1 MEIKEKVLELAK
13 LRGLEIAES
22 AVKELAFLS
31 LDVLKLVV
39 KESENV
45 IDDVVLA
52 SLEGK
57 IKEMIEGIDL

>member
-1 MEIKEKVLELAK
+1 MDIKEKVLELAK

-22 AVKELAFLS
+22 AAKELALLS

-39 KESENV
+39 KESENL

>member
-13 LRGLEIAES
+13 LLGLEIAES

>member
-1 MEIKEKVLELAK
+1 MDIKEQVLELAK
-13 LRGLEIAES
+13 LRGLEIAEG
-22 AVKELAFLS
+22 AAKELALLS
-31 LDVLKLVV
+31 LDVLKLIV
-39 KESENV
+39 KESDNL

>member
-1 MEIKEKVLELAK
+1 MDIKEQVLELAK
-13 LRGLEIAES
+13 LRGLEIAEG
-22 AVKELAFLS
+22 AAKELALLS

-39 KESENV
+39 KESDNL